1 MLCAGSVLGH
11 GGGDWVCKAPAWVCK
26 LLFYKK
32 KKKKAEALGL
42 IIELRKIIE
51 LRL

>member
-11 GGGDWVCKAPAWVCK
+11 GGGGWVCKAPAWVCK

-32 KKKKAEALGL
+32 KKAEALVL

>member
-1 MLCAGSVLGH
+1 MPCAGSVLGH
-11 GGGDWVCKAPAWVCK
+11 GGGGWVCKAPAWVCK

-32 KKKKAEALGL
+32 KKKAEVLGL